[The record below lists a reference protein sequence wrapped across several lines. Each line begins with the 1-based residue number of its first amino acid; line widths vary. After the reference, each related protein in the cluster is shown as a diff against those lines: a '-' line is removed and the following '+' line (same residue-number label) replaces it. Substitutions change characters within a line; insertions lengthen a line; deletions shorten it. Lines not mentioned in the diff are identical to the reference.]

1 MLEWFFFFPEKQQ
14 NSRIWPSDVVCVVVQ
29 VWSMDNMIC
38 TQTLLRHQGSVTAL
52 AVSRG
57 RLFSGAVDS
66 TVKVAHG
73 SDCRPASS
81 SRSLRSGSLF
91 FYFPAVPSR
100 IHLSE
105 SPVSPSSPLPPNPF
119 MSSFITRTSLLSRL
133 VVKRILFLSLPLSL
147 SVCLSLRCG
156 RAKMAFFAAR
166 VACCH
171 GNLSIFRNSFH
182 RHTRIGQLHRK
193 NNKKK
198 RRTDWSC
205 LTVALAPLDTQKDE
219 TEMGSNRFPW
229 GRLPFQTCW
238 RRSGTRGLL
247 TFSAYITS
255 LISEFIR
262 TKKKNK
268 KQWDF

>member
-1 MLEWFFFFPEKQQ
+1 
-14 NSRIWPSDVVCVVVQ
+14 
-29 VWSMDNMIC
+29 MDNMIC

-81 SRSLRSGSLF
+81 SRRLRSGSLF

-105 SPVSPSSPLPPNPF
+105 SPASPSSSLPPNPF
-119 MSSFITRTSLLSRL
+119 MSSFITRTSLLSGL
-133 VVKRILFLSLPLSL
+133 VVKGFSFSLSLFHSL
-147 SVCLSLRCG
+147 SVSLAGVDVLRWHFSPLGLPATTATFPFSETHFTDTLASDSCIG
-156 RAKMAFFAAR
+156 R
-166 VACCH
+166 
-171 GNLSIFRNSFH
+171 
-182 RHTRIGQLHRK
+182 T
-193 NNKKK
+193 KKK
-198 RRTDWSC
+198 KRTDWSC
-205 LTVALAPLDTQKDE
+205 LTVALAPLETQTDE
-219 TEMGSNRFPW
+219 TEMGPTLFPW
-229 GRLPFQTCW
+229 GRPLFPTRW

-247 TFSAYITS
+247 TFSACITS
-255 LISEFIR
+255 LILEFIR
-262 TKKKNK
+262 TKKKT